1 MTAASKGSNCVER
14 AMPVDAVSVTLQP
27 FRPEHIELLAAWLEE
42 PHVVPWY
49 AHPDENLEWAQQ
61 PPPGGDHAI
70 IALDARAVGYLRWQ
84 RVDRA
89 TLDSLG
95 LTDIPE
101 NSVDAD
107 ILVGGA
113 GGFGRGIGPRAL
125 NLLARQLLD
134 DPSIPLIGLTSELA
148 NTHAHRAFE
157 KAGFHI
163 ARQYDAPLL
172 GVCHLLIRELR
183 AERSP
188 ARPR

>member
-1 MTAASKGSNCVER
+1 V
-14 AMPVDAVSVTLQP
+14 PPDATPVTLLP
-27 FRPEHIELLAAWLEE
+27 FRAEHIELLAAWLEE
-42 PHVVPWY
+42 PHVAPWY
-49 AHPDENLEWAQQ
+49 AHPDGNLEWARQ
-61 PPPGGDHAI
+61 PPSGGEHAI
-70 IALDARAVGYLRWQ
+70 IALDGHPVGYLRWQ

-95 LTDIPE
+95 LGDIPA

-125 NLLARQLLD
+125 NLLANRLLD

-157 KAGFHI
+157 KAGFRI
-163 ARQYDAPLL
+163 VRQYDAPPL
-172 GVCHLLIRELR
+172 GLCHLLVRDLQ
-183 AERSP
+183 AERTP
-188 ARPR
+188 A